1 MGKKIFISLVILAII
16 VQAILGV
23 MIYKFIAILGNI

>member
-1 MGKKIFISLVILAII
+1 MGKKIFISLVILAVF

-23 MIYKFIAILGNI
+23 MIYNFVMMLSLL